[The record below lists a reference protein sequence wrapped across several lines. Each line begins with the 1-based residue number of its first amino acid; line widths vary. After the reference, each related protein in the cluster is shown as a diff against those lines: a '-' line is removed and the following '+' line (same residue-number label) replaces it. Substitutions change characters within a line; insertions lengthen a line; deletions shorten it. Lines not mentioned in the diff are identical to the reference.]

1 MNIKQYISKNLID
14 FKSISLI
21 NSDVITARKNIT
33 GNYSEVSIQK
43 YSTKDASAFG
53 ASSGSDFIF
62 AIGFIFILILIPLG
76 IVVGLYRWKKRIKYR
91 RQPEGIEFTVTPENQ
106 SDPTPQMEHRLH
118 NDEPPEI
125 PEARE
130 DYDVEFQS
138 LEEMALDE
146 IKNAR
151 PFRERGQ
158 ISEYC
163 VAISWSI
170 KKYVGEKYHIKIV
183 GASTS
188 QILDSLPK
196 ELTDSAFDYVGE
208 ILRTCDMIGM
218 SQHRPS
224 RGELDH
230 IYQIATTFIQR
241 QIQPDDTEEEKMD
254 GPDERVEPPE
264 WFRRYL

>member
-21 NSDVITARKNIT
+21 YSDVITARKNIT

-91 RQPEGIEFTVTPENQ
+91 RQPEGIEFTATSENQ
-106 SDPTPQMEHRLH
+106 SAPAPQIEPQLH
-118 NDEPPEI
+118 SDELPEI

-151 PFRERGQ
+151 RREIGQ

-163 VAISWSI
+163 VAISWAI

-188 QILDSLPK
+188 QILDSLPQ

-241 QIQPDDTEEEKMD
+241 QIQPDDTEEAKMD
-254 GPDERVEPPE
+254 ELDERVEPPE